1 MGSDLT
7 NKCWITNRKEIKS
20 YNGALMPY
28 KGDLDALHRLQ
39 TASWL
44 SKHQSW
50 PRTKSFQ
57 RFKTSS
63 VINKTKERKA
73 FKIVR
78 EQKRS
83 VSCLTAPR
91 VCGVW
96 SPENFLP
103 RGSTHSCRTFIS
115 IRTGKKKKNIYI
127 CSIFLLETL
136 PKQIQK
142 DLARINCKTL
152 QWLVWHY
159 SLAVAP
165 EGDSNCF
172 LHSFLR
178 PTCRNLLRTRVE
190 ISAGI

>member
-78 EQKRS
+78 EQKRA

-96 SPENFLP
+96 SPENLLP
-103 RGSTHSCRTFIS
+103 PRSTHSCRTFIS
-115 IRTGKKKKNIYI
+115 IRTGKKKKIYI
-127 CSIFLLETL
+127 YVASFCWRRYQSRYKRTW
-136 PKQIQK
+136 
-142 DLARINCKTL
+142 LASTVK
-152 QWLVWHY
+152 HY
-159 SLAVAP
+159 SDWC
-165 EGDSNCF
+165 G
-172 LHSFLR
+172 
-178 PTCRNLLRTRVE
+178 TRVWLSHQRVTATASY
-190 ISAGI
+190 ILSCGRHAGTC